1 MFFGVLAYWREA
13 LMQGALYHWPDQSR
27 APGTDLEE
35 ELLRIR
41 DYERKRLGQELHDS
55 AGQLLVALQF
65 SVRRLRAIAE
75 GSAQN
80 QLLEEIL
87 DTIRGI
93 DHEIRS
99 LAFMEFPVEL
109 GDRNLFSALGT
120 LVSGIERRT
129 GLHTSFKA
137 VGEQSAVDLA
147 TSTAM
152 LRVAQEA
159 LVNVYRHSR
168 ASVAKVVLER
178 CSNGLYMSVSDNG
191 IGMRDTCEGVGLQGM
206 RHRVEALGGCFRI
219 AHLRHGTKI
228 CASVPLAVSATGR
241 PCPQLAY
248 SQA

>member
-1 MFFGVLAYWREA
+1 
-13 LMQGALYHWPDQSR
+13 MQGALFHWPYQSR
-27 APGTDLEE
+27 APDLPGNDLED

-75 GSAQN
+75 GAAQN

-93 DHEIRS
+93 DQEIRS
-99 LAFMEFPVEL
+99 LSFMEFPVEL
-109 GDRNLFSALGT
+109 GDRNLFSAVGT
-120 LVSGIERRT
+120 LVAGFERRT
-129 GLHTSFKA
+129 GLHTVFKA
-137 VGEQSAVDLA
+137 VGDQSGVDAV

-159 LVNVYRHSR
+159 LVNVHRHSR
-168 ASVAKVVLER
+168 ATTARVVLER

-191 IGMRDTCEGVGLQGM
+191 IGMSDASRRGTCEGVGLQGM
-206 RHRVEALGGCFRI
+206 RHRVEALGGRFRI
-219 AHLRHGTKI
+219 AHLKHGTKI
-228 CASVPLAVSATGR
+228 CAAVPLAAVTAGR
-241 PCPQLAY
+241 RCPQLAV
-248 SQA
+248 AHA